1 MTHCRP
7 IRDNREPPATT
18 SALGADFS
26 PTVFTAITRDVC
38 RRPGS
43 EVALVICVKASDCL
57 GVSLYWKP

>member
-1 MTHCRP
+1 MY
-7 IRDNREPPATT
+7 
-18 SALGADFS
+18 
-26 PTVFTAITRDVC
+26 VC